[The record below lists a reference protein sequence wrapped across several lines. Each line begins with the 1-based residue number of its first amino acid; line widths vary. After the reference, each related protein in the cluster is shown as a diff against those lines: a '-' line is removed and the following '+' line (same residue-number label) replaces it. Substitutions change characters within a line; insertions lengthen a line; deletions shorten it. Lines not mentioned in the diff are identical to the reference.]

1 MLFQTENPH
10 GGDLYGR
17 PVRLDFSANTNPLG
31 TPPAVRRAV
40 VSAGLRIRW
49 IFSLRCS
56 AGWAVSAAVVAGARL
71 IRASRGRICAMIW
84 I

>member
-31 TPPAVRRAV
+31 TPPAVRQAV
-40 VSAGLRIRW
+40 VESAGFGRLTP
-49 IFSLRCS
+49 
-56 AGWAVSAAVVAGARL
+56 GA
-71 IRASRGRICAMIW
+71 
-84 I
+84 